1 MGLWYENELGMA
13 DYLPDCLNRELLF
26 QELCKGVDRGM
37 DDLKEYAQEI
47 LKNGYLMTAD
57 ESILTR
63 YETIF
68 SLVTTGMSLDY
79 RRNRI
84 ASQFRQR
91 PPIHLARL
99 KGMMYG
105 VLGEI
110 VKVEEGQEAYSLII
124 KYKEQTG
131 YEDEESG
138 KELLRRLVPANIAL
152 QVLYAYVEWQ
162 EVKIASWGAVGSGTW
177 QELMEEGV

>member
-1 MGLWYENELGMA
+1 MFESRTA
-13 DYLPDCLNRELLF
+13 FSRIV
-26 QELCKGVDRGM
+26 QRRGSGI
-37 DDLKEYAQEI
+37 DDLKEYAREI

-57 ESILTR
+57 EQALAR
-63 YETIF
+63 YEAMF
-68 SLVTTGMSLDY
+68 GLVSTGMSLDY

-91 PPIHLARL
+91 PPIHFARL

-105 VLGEI
+105 ILGEI
-110 VKVEEGQEAYSLII
+110 VKVEKGGDAYSLII

-131 YEDEESG
+131 YENEDAG
-138 KELLRRLVPANIAL
+138 KDLLRRLVPANMVL

-162 EVKIASWGAVGSGTW
+162 EVKLISWEMVGGGTW
-177 QELMEEGV
+177 QNLMKEGAAEEA